1 MLKSMVLACFYIGKR
16 EIKRIIIMSVGFNN
30 TNYNINTGA
39 VGSTGQSV
47 NSHSI
52 SGSGSNAAIDM
63 VDAEKQELLKRL
75 NLTSD
80 EYAAIVKNNREFP
93 TLDEAKQLKIVE
105 QYREKQISAPTE
117 ISVKEDAQVAS
128 SEFDRAVYNSKS
140 KDEKFDSLKYEF
152 AKNIFIYGIKDS
164 NGVTVAGLSAHSPEE
179 WNNMSEAQKQQFITH
194 LMDGMKNDANLQ
206 EIGKSIKNFAQGMSE
221 NAQIGLIDSTM
232 RTVQVANSKNLSFL
246 EFMGLDE
253 YAKIDAVEEYLDAN
267 KDTLNSSDETYLKIN
282 KFLKSEMI
290 KSLENRG
297 VGLREEPSM
306 SEVAEYAR
314 LCNLDPTEEALR
326 KLKTKK
332 EQSGLSK
339 EEEQWFKELSKF
351 DTGNGKHII
360 EKSKASNL
368 IELQK
373 EFDELNEKM
382 TSGQSIDQG
391 KYNTLLK
398 YLSSDEA
405 KYLREEVIPNL
416 PQPETDYEKGI
427 ASEIEELKSNL
438 TAYINDSRLINAF
451 TNKYIEDKTSSMS
464 QAEKEEYIRTF
475 LKFNNDTTSV
485 SIIKHFGK
493 EIPNLYGDVNTL
505 SESNAAT
512 DGETT
517 AEQLQFQNDAR
528 IKAATSGNSYLK
540 ARALDGAKYS
550 ADKIIADGNDNQKS
564 IVSQNMIDLNELG
577 VYSQDENDILGCKAV
592 DLNKSIDDV
601 EKERQ
606 AQANLE
612 NSSAYNTTVRNYT
625 TDHIGEFH
633 AKNQLATYEAAIT
646 GDKDAAA
653 HASENGSVSKMAA
666 ENQTE
671 GFDLLYN
678 RLNEYFEGDE
688 AVKYLN
694 NLSDQI
700 QDCDKNNQ
708 LDMHNRIMESQY
720 SEVQEHAAGNIGNY
734 DPSVQS
740 DAMDS
745 VYATGN
751 QNAIEAAVESIV
763 NSPSSDVIERE
774 LPTIVMEASKD
785 YSAQAPVEI
794 INDSTQTTFN
804 QDTLKQ
810 KIASGSGLSPQEY
823 ASLTSS
829 QKREYFSNYFKK
841 LPLEQKIKLLS
852 SLPNG
857 SLKKSVYTAIARLD
871 SNLFTAIVKD
881 KDRADMLLSMGL
893 PADVNQKI
901 DRIVSFLAVSDVG
914 YQNIAKKYDIVYGEE
929 QRKSSYSTNPN
940 GFDYKDIMKTDKYG
954 NILA

>member
-16 EIKRIIIMSVGFNN
+16 EIKRNIIMSVEFNN

-39 VGSTGQSV
+39 VGSAGQLVGSSSV
-47 NSHSI
+47 
-52 SGSGSNAAIDM
+52 SGSGSNAPIDM
-63 VDAEKQELLKRL
+63 VDAKKQELLKRL

-80 EYAAIVKNNREFP
+80 EYAAIVKSNPKFL
-93 TLDEAKQLKIVE
+93 TLDLNKQLEIVQ
-105 QYREKQISAPTE
+105 QYKEKQISTPTE
-117 ISVKEDAQVAS
+117 TSVNEDARVS
-128 SEFDRAVYNSKS
+128 SLNFDRASYNSKS

-179 WNNMSEAQKQQFITH
+179 WNNMSKAQKQQFITH

-206 EIGKSIKNFAQGMSE
+206 EIGKSIKNFVQGMSE
-221 NAQIGLIDSTM
+221 SAQIGLIDSTM
-232 RTVQVANSKNLSFL
+232 RTVQVANSQNLSFL

-253 YAKIDAVEEYLDAN
+253 YDKIDATEKYLNKN
-267 KDTLNSSDETYLKIN
+267 KDTLNASDENYLNIN
-282 KFLKSEMI
+282 NFVKSEML

-351 DTGNGKHII
+351 GTGNGKHII
-360 EKSKASNL
+360 EKSKAANL

-382 TSGQSIDQG
+382 ASGQVLDVDDQG
-391 KYNTLLK
+391 KYNTLSQ
-398 YLSSDEA
+398 YLGSDEA

-416 PQPETDYEKGI
+416 PQPETEYEKGI
-427 ASEIEELKSNL
+427 AAEIDELKSKL
-438 TAYINDSRLINAF
+438 TAYTNDSRLINAF
-451 TNKYIEDKTSSMS
+451 TNKYIENKTSSMS
-464 QAEKEEYIRTF
+464 QAEKEKYIQTF

-485 SIIKHFGK
+485 SIIKHFGDK
-493 EIPNLYGDVNTL
+493 IPSLYGDTNTI
-505 SESNAAT
+505 SESIAAT
-512 DGETT
+512 DGNTSVE
-517 AEQLQFQNDAR
+517 ALNMQS
-528 IKAATSGNSYLK
+528 KALAGAASSGNSYMK
-540 ARALDGAKYS
+540 SIAMDGAIYR
-550 ADKIIADGNDNQKS
+550 ADKIVADGNDDQKS
-564 IVSQNMIDLNELG
+564 VVSTNMIDMAELG
-577 VYSQDENDILGCKAV
+577 VYSQDENDTLACKAV
-592 DLNKSIDDV
+592 DLNISIDDV

-612 NSSAYNTTVRNYT
+612 KSSVFNTTVRNYT

-633 AKNQLATYEAAIT
+633 TKNQLATYEAAIT

-653 HASENGSVSKMAA
+653 HASENGSVSKMAT

-700 QDCDKNNQ
+700 PDCAKENQ
-708 LDMHNRIMESQY
+708 LDMHNRMMGSQY

-740 DAMDS
+740 EAMDS

-751 QNAIEAAVESIV
+751 QEAIESAW
-763 NSPSSDVIERE
+763 SSLGSNTTSETRGYIQNETE
-774 LPTIVMEASKD
+774 LPDAIKSAILDKV
-785 YSAQAPVEI
+785 YSGAQL
-794 INDSTQTTFN
+794 T
-804 QDTLKQ
+804 
-810 KIASGSGLSPQEY
+810 PQEY
-823 ASLTSS
+823 ASLSH
-829 QKREYFSNYFKK
+829 REKIEYQAIYFKNLSPAK
-841 LPLEQKIKLLS
+841 QIKLLASISDNNQKKTIYQLIMNSNSALFQSIVES
-852 SLPNG
+852 SAD
-857 SLKKSVYTAIARLD
+857 TAKFIYNNIDSARG
-871 SNLFTAIVKD
+871 IVKQTAERKAASD
-881 KDRADMLLSMGL
+881 ISFSELLKQINKDESENIQNLSSERLKENVSYTSFPDTLGRLNAQNPKYDMYPKDRYGNLLS
-893 PADVNQKI
+893 
-901 DRIVSFLAVSDVG
+901 
-914 YQNIAKKYDIVYGEE
+914 
-929 QRKSSYSTNPN
+929 
-940 GFDYKDIMKTDKYG
+940 
-954 NILA
+954 